1 MMTQHSTRFQADTA
15 EITMVVLFPGTN
27 LVRAAAA
34 AAAAAA
40 PCVRI
45 AYRYYL
51 FLIFLSSG
59 GWAPTLARIKYTY
72 LTSAAAVRAYAL

>member
-27 LVRAAAA
+27 LVRAAA

-72 LTSAAAVRAYAL
+72 LTSAAAVRAYA